1 MILSILSIVINV
13 VFAVVLNLKIYTD
26 RTLMPNGEVRVW
38 HMSPIDRLDL
48 SDQSILLYLQL
59 FLIAVSIISA
69 VLILFGIQNN
79 ILKKVCLIGSIASA
93 LLFVI
98 ILVVTSNSHAHYA

>member
-38 HMSPIDRLDL
+38 HRSPIDRLDL